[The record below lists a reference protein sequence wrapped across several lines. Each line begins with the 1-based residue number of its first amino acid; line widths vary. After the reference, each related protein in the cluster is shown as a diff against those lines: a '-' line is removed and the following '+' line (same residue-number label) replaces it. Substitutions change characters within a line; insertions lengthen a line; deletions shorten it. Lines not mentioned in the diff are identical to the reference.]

1 MSWEFFLEGNVK
13 TKGKRD
19 GGGEERVEGWGGQGK
34 GGDGEGNGRVVTETF
49 LTPCTDSLRCC
60 RNSIR
65 IAHVFGMFSIGTA
78 CFVAVH
84 EIVAYFRTG
93 LFT

>member
-1 MSWEFFLEGNVK
+1 M
-13 TKGKRD
+13 
-19 GGGEERVEGWGGQGK
+19 
-34 GGDGEGNGRVVTETF
+34 TETF

-78 CFVAVH
+78 WFVAVH